1 MVCPGKMEPV
11 PATREPTKVRVA
23 AAARAASAAAGKV
36 QKDDVAT
43 LAGVRPAVVAAAANH
58 RAAASRH
65 PQAQT
70 VNRDR
75 LKRR

>member
-11 PATREPTKVRVA
+11 PATRELTKARVA
-23 AAARAASAAAGKV
+23 AAARVASAAAGEV

-43 LAGVRPAVVAAAANH
+43 LAGVGPAVVVAAANH

-65 PQAQT
+65 PHRPGWSI
-70 VNRDR
+70 VID
-75 LKRR
+75 